1 MNFLLSVLLY
11 LLNFFFLDRDPKKCA
26 RFHGDKHIHKMI
38 LEYAQI
44 GSTVFWI
51 VGHHKDVPL
60 YKPTHMKHPIVVW
73 ASQSIAHLR
82 AVIDLGIALSEER
95 SQRLPVALKLGKKW
109 NTQHASTSVLLFM
122 KNNLPPAT
130 AFPNH
135 DTWTDPPLCMPNV
148 LHNKGKDTVDCY
160 RLYYCGYKTEVTNL
174 KWEPFVQNPHFLD
187 ECKLRISTMTDVLND
202 IQLQIEKAKKP
213 VKRIKK

>member
-1 MNFLLSVLLY
+1 MNFLLSVLLF

-51 VGHHKDVPL
+51 VGRHHDGL
-60 YKPTHMKHPIVVW
+60 YKPTHKNHPIVVW
-73 ASQSIAHLR
+73 ASKSLAHLR
-82 AVIDLGIALSEER
+82 AIIDLGIALSEER
-95 SQRLPVALKLGKKW
+95 SQRLITAHKMGKKW
-109 NTQHASTSVLLFM
+109 STQHASTGILLFM
-122 KNNLPPAT
+122 KNNLPPPS
-130 AFPNH
+130 AFK
-135 DTWTDPPLCMPNV
+135 DGDAWIDPPLCMPQC
-148 LHNKGKDTVDCY
+148 LHNKGKDVVDCY

-174 KWEPFVQNPHFLD
+174 KWEPFVSNPFFLD
-187 ECKLRISTMTDVLND
+187 DCKLRISTMTDVLND
-202 IQLQIEKAKKP
+202 IQLQVQKAKKP